1 MPRAGAPIETRTV
14 VNRHRED
21 DVQVIRTL
29 GAAAAATLMLAAPAG
44 AMPPQHIQ
52 ETVVLGAVPTDN
64 PVVECPNRHVV
75 YATVTITRRVTT
87 YFDAGGEPVRQ
98 VRHFRFTGT
107 LYSEDLSRSTPYWGH
122 ARREL
127 DYRTNTVTLT
137 GRRVVLPLPG
147 QDAAKTGRE
156 VLDATTF
163 DTLRESGRPFAGWEA
178 AVCATI
184 YPSA

>member
-1 MPRAGAPIETRTV
+1 M
-14 VNRHRED
+14 
-21 DVQVIRTL
+21 QLIRTL
-29 GAAAAATLMLAAPAG
+29 GAAVAATLALAAPAG
-44 AMPPQHIQ
+44 ATPPQHLQ

-64 PVVECPNRHVV
+64 PVVECPNKQVV
-75 YATVTITRRVTT
+75 LATVTITRRVTT
-87 YFDAGGEPVRQ
+87 YVDASGEPLRQ

-107 LYSEDLSRSTPYWGH
+107 LYSEDFSRSSRYWGH

-127 DYRTNTVTLT
+127 DFRMNTVTLT

-147 QDAAKTGRE
+147 QDAAKAGRE

-163 DTLRESGRPFAGWEA
+163 DTIWESGRPFAGWEA

-184 YPSA
+184 YPAA